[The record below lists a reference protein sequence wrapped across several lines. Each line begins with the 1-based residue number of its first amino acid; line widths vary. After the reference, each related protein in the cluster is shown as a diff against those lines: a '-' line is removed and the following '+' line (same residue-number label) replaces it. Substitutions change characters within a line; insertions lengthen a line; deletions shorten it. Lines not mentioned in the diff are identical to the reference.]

1 MCRVYFIYWDCEEF
15 LLRRYAFY
23 IHKRQTN
30 PDMRER
36 ESEKT
41 KEIALGKWN
50 TGKVLIKFYGR
61 KWHKIVTLCTLSH
74 CEACSVIE
82 VAIFVQHILTNLL
95 DFIWF
100 FVCPC
105 PFGPVKWQV
114 NTPVTSSTHQESDT
128 MMTEHRDTLRAT
140 HSFNNISRRSQ
151 WLLVIIIKV
160 TRYLLATFAM
170 NCCCAWQW

>member
-100 FVCPC
+100 LCVHVRSGHSNDKLTLPLHQARI
-105 PFGPVKWQV
+105 KNLTQWWR
-114 NTPVTSSTHQESDT
+114 NTETLSAPLIHLTTFLVARSDC
-128 MMTEHRDTLRAT
+128 
-140 HSFNNISRRSQ
+140 
-151 WLLVIIIKV
+151 W
-160 TRYLLATFAM
+160 
-170 NCCCAWQW
+170 

>member
-74 CEACSVIE
+74 CEACSAIE

-100 FVCPC
+100 LCVHVRSGHSNDKLTLPLHQARI
-105 PFGPVKWQV
+105 KNLTQWWR
-114 NTPVTSSTHQESDT
+114 NTETLSAPLIHLTTFLVARSDC
-128 MMTEHRDTLRAT
+128 
-140 HSFNNISRRSQ
+140 
-151 WLLVIIIKV
+151 W
-160 TRYLLATFAM
+160 
-170 NCCCAWQW
+170 

>member
-61 KWHKIVTLCTLSH
+61 KWHKIVTLCTLSQ
-74 CEACSVIE
+74 CEACSAIE

-100 FVCPC
+100 LCVHVRSGHSNDKLTLPLHQARI
-105 PFGPVKWQV
+105 KNLTQWWR
-114 NTPVTSSTHQESDT
+114 NTETLSAPLIHLTTFLVARSDC
-128 MMTEHRDTLRAT
+128 
-140 HSFNNISRRSQ
+140 
-151 WLLVIIIKV
+151 W
-160 TRYLLATFAM
+160 
-170 NCCCAWQW
+170 

>member
-1 MCRVYFIYWDCEEF
+1 MCRAYFIYWDCEEF

-74 CEACSVIE
+74 CKACSAIE

-100 FVCPC
+100 LCVHVRSGHSNDKLTLPLHQARI
-105 PFGPVKWQV
+105 KNLTQWWR
-114 NTPVTSSTHQESDT
+114 NTETLSAPLIHLTTFLVARSDC
-128 MMTEHRDTLRAT
+128 
-140 HSFNNISRRSQ
+140 
-151 WLLVIIIKV
+151 W
-160 TRYLLATFAM
+160 
-170 NCCCAWQW
+170 